1 MVQALNHAKHGVD
14 ILSGTRVR
22 TCITFT
28 TNSFSIRPI
37 ALPSHHFANPQILG
51 NRRSLALLYSK
62 QSYFIFW
69 QVRTHFARPN
79 WKEVFT
85 KIASKHPNA
94 TVGKDTLPN
103 HRIFF
108 LTKQYATMHA
118 YQVHTIKKI
127 TSLATI

>member
-22 TCITFT
+22 SCITFT
-28 TNSFSIRPI
+28 IDGFSTHSI
-37 ALPSHHFANPQILG
+37 ALPSHHVANPQILG
-51 NRRSLALLYSK
+51 NRRSLALLYLK

-103 HRIFF
+103 HIIF
-108 LTKQYATMHA
+108 Y
-118 YQVHTIKKI
+118 
-127 TSLATI
+127 